1 MDELSLVPAS
11 GCDGL
16 SVVRGIIKTRFRE
29 TRPYDRDS
37 EGPAPANEG
46 CLGKHTFEAGSGVRG
61 MFDLHSRYRG
71 AGSIS
76 PDPDRGYVTGPPS
89 VL

>member
-1 MDELSLVPAS
+1 MKP
-11 GCDGL
+11 
-16 SVVRGIIKTRFRE
+16 
-29 TRPYDRDS
+29 
-37 EGPAPANEG
+37 GPTTEIPRVLHQQMKG

-61 MFDLHSRYRG
+61 MFDLHLRYRG

-76 PDPDRGYVTGPPS
+76 LDPDCGYVTGPPS